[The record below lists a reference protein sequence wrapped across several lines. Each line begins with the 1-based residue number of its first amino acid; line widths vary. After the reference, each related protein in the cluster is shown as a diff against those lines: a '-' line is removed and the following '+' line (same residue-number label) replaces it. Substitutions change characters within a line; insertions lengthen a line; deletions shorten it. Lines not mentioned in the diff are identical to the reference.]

1 MNKVLSIIVAGF
13 SFAAIADT
21 NATISVDEVIGET
34 IKVFAAEGWTAKD
47 VAEAVKSLR
56 GLYVRDNATAD
67 GRRRWH
73 GKVVSTSVDTN
84 RMMKVT
90 VHEDGE
96 TFEDA
101 AKVSPTAASVAAA
114 NAKLAKPVMTNGIP
128 EKLAAARL
136 RRQSEIDQ
144 GVSNVAVTVTAGGG
158 DQP

>member
-1 MNKVLSIIVAGF
+1 MNNVLTIVVAAVSIAASAG
-13 SFAAIADT
+13 A
-21 NATISVDEVIGET
+21 NETISVDEVIGET

-67 GRRRWH
+67 GRKRWH

-84 RMMKVT
+84 RLVKVT

-114 NAKLAKPVMTNGIP
+114 NARLATPVMTNGIP
-128 EKLAAARL
+128 AKLAAARL

-158 DQP
+158 YQP